1 MPVTFKV
8 VLVKGPQGEIFVNGN
23 YVSGSDPIYVERVN
37 VVELDAGGNAIG
49 ATTYRVHMSID
60 PSPGSYLMVTQTPS
74 GTNVK
79 GAKAVA
85 YYIVVDKNVTSTI
98 LNL

>member
-8 VLVKGPQGEIFVNGN
+8 VLAKGPQGEIFVNGN
-23 YVSGSDPIYVERVN
+23 YVSGGDPVFVERVN

-60 PSPGSYLMVTQTPS
+60 PSPGSYLMVAQTPS

-79 GAKAVA
+79 GAKATA
-85 YYIVVDKNVTSTI
+85 YYVVIDKNVTSSV